1 MLGNLF
7 IMAAT
12 GVVLLAGLGLLSTG
26 VSRVDNELCWSCGQR
41 ASHKLWCP
49 NR

>member
-1 MLGNLF
+1 MLEKLF
-7 IMAAT
+7 VLAAT
-12 GVVLLAGLGLLSTG
+12 GVVRLAGLGWLSTG
-26 VSRVDNELCWSCGQR
+26 NSRIDNELCWSCGQR